1 MFRGRRRD
9 VAGED
14 GVSEQAPVAPVWGRF
29 AAHAV
34 LAAVGMLALVT
45 SLRLGA
51 WRQSSPGEG
60 LFPFLTA
67 LAMVVFGA
75 AGLAQDW
82 RKRSTKPRSTHVP
95 APGGRAGLARVA
107 AYLGALI
114 FYAASLEA
122 LGFITATSTT
132 IIFILRFAERYSWLA
147 TLALTAGTV
156 IGCQILFVLWLGAI
170 LPVGTLWESLFE

>member
-1 MFRGRRRD
+1 M
-9 VAGED
+9 
-14 GVSEQAPVAPVWGRF
+14 SQQAPVAPVWGRF

-67 LAMVVFGA
+67 LAMVVFGT

-82 RKRSTKPRSTHVP
+82 TKPWTKRWTKPRSTHVP

>member
-1 MFRGRRRD
+1 
-9 VAGED
+9 
-14 GVSEQAPVAPVWGRF
+14 
-29 AAHAV
+29 
-34 LAAVGMLALVT
+34 
-45 SLRLGA
+45 
-51 WRQSSPGEG
+51 
-60 LFPFLTA
+60 LTA

-82 RKRSTKPRSTHVP
+82 RKRWTKPRSTHVP
-95 APGGRAGLARVA
+95 APSGRAGLALVA

-122 LGFITATSTT
+122 LGFITATSIT
-132 IIFILRFAERYSWLA
+132 IIFILRFAERYPWLA